1 MSAARSRPLI
11 LLACVAVAMLFPATL
26 PGGTARAEGARAE
39 EARAE
44 ESCRLRVA
52 YELEPPRAM
61 VGPKG
66 EMTGVV
72 VEVAQA
78 LARRLEC
85 RLDLVERP
93 WSRPLPDLLSGRI
106 DMVLGLRHTAE
117 RERFGR
123 YTIPYFHG
131 GGVSLFVRAAEAR
144 HWTSVGLKD
153 LSRQPFRLGVG
164 LAVRH
169 GAEIDALTTAL
180 DTVGRLERVRDADH
194 FLPMLRAGHI
204 DGFIATPVLA
214 ARLAAGMPEIAISPI
229 IPMTGAAA
237 MHGMTSR
244 ATVDD
249 AAAARIDAAL
259 TELSRD
265 GTIPA
270 IFATHGVAASEPC
283 TGTDGSGG
291 TDGTDGVSATPATGP
306 APALHS
312 TAGP

>member
-1 MSAARSRPLI
+1 MPADHCRPLV
-11 LLACVAVAMLFPATL
+11 LFVCVAVAMLLPATRPTGAAL
-26 PGGTARAEGARAE
+26 AAEA
-39 EARAE
+39 
-44 ESCRLRVA
+44 CRLRVA

-61 VGPKG
+61 IGPKG

-78 LARRLEC
+78 LARRLDC
-85 RLDLVERP
+85 RLELVERP
-93 WSRPLPDLLSGRI
+93 WSRQLADLVSGRV
-106 DMVLGLRHTAE
+106 DMVLGIRHTAE

-131 GGVSLFVRAAEAR
+131 GGVSLFVRTAEAQ
-144 HWTSVGLKD
+144 HWSAIGLAD
-153 LSRQPFRLGVG
+153 LSRQSFRLGIG

-169 GAEIDALTTAL
+169 GPEIDALATAL

-214 ARLAAGMPEIAISPI
+214 TRLAAGMPDIAISPI
-229 IPMTGAAA
+229 IPMTGAGA

-249 AAAARIDAAL
+249 AAAARIDVAL

-270 IFATHGVAASEPC
+270 IFAIHGVAASESC
-283 TGTDGSGG
+283 TGTDG
-291 TDGTDGVSATPATGP
+291 VVAAPATDTTP
-306 APALHS
+306 ILHT
-312 TAGP
+312 TAIP